1 MNRKMICYMLGQ
13 IIKLE
18 GALMLLPL
26 ICSVIYREQTAM
38 NAFAVTII
46 FALAVGFGM
55 TALTRKCDRTV
66 YAKEGFVITA
76 LAWISL
82 SAIGAAPFVISGAI
96 PSPIDAFFE
105 VVSGFTTTGA
115 SILTDVEAL
124 PKGLLFWRSFTHWM
138 GGMGV
143 IVLIMAILP
152 DNTGRSIHI
161 MRAEMPGPI
170 VDKITPRIR
179 DTAKIL
185 YLIYFGMT
193 VVQVILLL
201 CGGMSFYDSLLHT
214 FGTVG
219 TGGFGIKNDS
229 LAGYSPYLQW
239 VITIFMLLS
248 GVNFNLYYLILIK
261 RYRQALRSE
270 EMWAY
275 LSIVAASVAVI
286 TVNITPM
293 FETLGDSLRHA
304 AFQVASI
311 VTTTGYAT
319 TDFDLWPNLSKTILF
334 LLMFMGG
341 CAGSTAG
348 GLKVSRIVMMVKMGR
363 RELQKLLHPRAV
375 NVVNFE
381 GKRLDDATTRSVGI
395 YFGLYALCFMA
406 FLLILS
412 CDPGEALDMETNFTA
427 VSACFNNIGPGF
439 AGVGP
444 TSNFSGYTDF
454 STFVLSVAMLMGR
467 LEIYP
472 ILLTFFPRKI
482 TK

>member
-18 GALMLLPL
+18 GTLMLLPM
-26 ICSVIYREQTAM
+26 ICSIVYREYDSM
-38 NAFAVTII
+38 NAFAMTII
-46 FALAVGFGM
+46 FALAVGFSV

-76 LAWISL
+76 LAWILL
-82 SAIGAAPFVISGAI
+82 SAIGAAPFVITGAI
-96 PSPIDAFFE
+96 PNPVDAYFE

-115 SILTDVEAL
+115 SILTEVESL
-124 PKGLLFWRSFTHWM
+124 DKGLLFWRSFTHWI

-143 IVLIMAILP
+143 IVLVMAILP
-152 DNTGRSIHI
+152 DNTGRAIHI

-170 VDKITPRIR
+170 VDKITPKIHN
-179 DTAKIL
+179 TAKVL
-185 YLIYFGMT
+185 YLIYFGLT
-193 VVQVILLL
+193 AVLLVLLL
-201 CGGMSFYDSLLHT
+201 FGGMSFYDSLLHT

-229 LAGYSPYLQW
+229 MASYSPYLQW
-239 VITIFMLLS
+239 VITIFMLIS
-248 GVNFNLYYLILIK
+248 GVNFNLYYLILI
-261 RYRQALRSE
+261 RRWRQAVRSE

-275 LSIVAASVAVI
+275 LGIVAASAAVI
-286 TVNITPM
+286 TANIAPM
-293 FETLGDSLRHA
+293 FETLGESIRHA
-304 AFQVASI
+304 AFQVASV
-311 VTTTGYAT
+311 VTTTGFAT
-319 TDFDLWPNLSKTILF
+319 TDFDLWPNLSTAILF

-348 GLKVSRIVMMVKMGR
+348 GLKVSRLVMLVKMGR
-363 RELQKLLHPRAV
+363 RELKQLLHPRAV
-375 NVVNFE
+375 NVIRFE
-381 GKRLDDATTRSVGI
+381 GKPLDNATTRGVGT
-395 YFGLYALCFMA
+395 YFGLYCLCFMA
-406 FLLILS
+406 FFFLLS
-412 CDPGEALDMETNFTA
+412 FDPAASLDMETNFTA

-439 AGVGP
+439 AAVGP
-444 TSNFSGYTDF
+444 TSNFSVYSDF
-454 STFVLSVAMLMGR
+454 STFLLSVAMLMGR